1 MGQRRRIF
9 HKKSFE
15 ERLAQ
20 QAQLFNDQ
28 AKMLPPGKDR
38 EILLRRARQT
48 EAAAN
53 IHEWLTSP
61 GLPPPKPV
69 RP

>member
-1 MGQRRRIF
+1 MGRPRRIL

-20 QAQLFNDQ
+20 QAQLFKEQ
-28 AKMLPPGKDR
+28 AKMLPPSKDR
-38 EILLRRARQT
+38 EMLLRRARPAET
-48 EAAAN
+48 VAN
-53 IHEWLTSP
+53 INEWLTSP
-61 GLPPPKPV
+61 ALQPLKPV